1 MIGECSAFV
10 SGTMFDNTATR
21 SPRSGVT
28 KINRDARNPF
38 ASSLGSPMLSDVRRA
53 VLEFGTEIG
62 GFGRDLDGHASGFM
76 PIEPGNE
83 NRPIVIL
90 GSIFSGVGI
99 CGEKFFLP
107 RHFNV

>member
-1 MIGECSAFV
+1 MVNFKHG
-10 SGTMFDNTATR
+10 
-21 SPRSGVT
+21 
-28 KINRDARNPF
+28 
-38 ASSLGSPMLSDVRRA
+38 LGS
-53 VLEFGTEIG
+53 
-62 GFGRDLDGHASGFM
+62 DLGSTRK
-76 PIEPGNE
+76 E